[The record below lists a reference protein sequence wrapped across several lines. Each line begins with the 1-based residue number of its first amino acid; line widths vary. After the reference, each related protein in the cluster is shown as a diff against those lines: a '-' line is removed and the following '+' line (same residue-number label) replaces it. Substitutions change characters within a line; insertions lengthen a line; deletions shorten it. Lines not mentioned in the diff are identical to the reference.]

1 MKPVILKSIQFSSI
15 DVTTRTTWVFAEIFD
30 AEGISEVVEITSG
43 NNSNAVAKTIREM
56 VNNIKGVSIPGESE
70 PQSLLKI
77 TTKALKTDTVLAT
90 AMSALRTSVS
100 CFQARYES
108 LSLTEHLGGTVK
120 HKVPLYA
127 NINRSLLGDNRSPTH
142 FAKAAEKAVENGFTT
157 IKCAPF
163 DEVTSD
169 MKLED
174 IIEASKTG
182 IERVRSIRLSIG
194 NEINI
199 LVDCH
204 SRFTLETAP
213 QICAELASLDVKWFE
228 EPVAP
233 ETKSHELSQ
242 IASVIELPIAGG
254 ESGYGTPF
262 FDKLLDKNSLEII
275 MPDIKFCGGVSEAIK
290 ASLSASQ
297 KGKRFSLHNPSG
309 PVSQLLSAHVTA
321 AASDSMSLEH
331 AVDET
336 DWRADIMSPPE
347 EISDGFFWIPRGH
360 SIGSVLNQ
368 KIIQNKGVQW

>member
-142 FAKAAEKAVENGFTT
+142 FARAAEKAVGNGFTT

-262 FDKLLDKNSLEII
+262 FDKLLDKKSLEII

-297 KGKRFSLHNPSG
+297 
-309 PVSQLLSAHVTA
+309 
-321 AASDSMSLEH
+321 
-331 AVDET
+331 
-336 DWRADIMSPPE
+336 
-347 EISDGFFWIPRGH
+347 
-360 SIGSVLNQ
+360 
-368 KIIQNKGVQW
+368 

>member
-1 MKPVILKSIQFSSI
+1 MNPVILESIRFSSI

-30 AEGISEVVEITSG
+30 AEGISEVVEVTSG
-43 NNSNAVAKTIREM
+43 NNSNAVAKIIREM
-56 VNNIKGVSIPGESE
+56 VNNIKGVSISGESE
-70 PQSLLKI
+70 LQSLLI
-77 TTKALKTDTVLAT
+77 LTTKALETDTVLAT
-90 AMSALRTSVS
+90 AMSALRTSIS

-108 LSLTEHLGGTVK
+108 ISLTEHLGGTIK
-120 HKVPLYA
+120 DKVPLYA

-142 FAKAAEKAVENGFTT
+142 FAKGAEKAVGNGFTT

-174 IIEASKTG
+174 IIDASKTG
-182 IERVRSIRLSIG
+182 LERVRAIRLSIG
-194 NEINI
+194 NKINI

-213 QICAELASLDVKWFE
+213 QICSELTSLDVKWFE

-242 IASVIELPIAGG
+242 IASVIDLPIAGG
-254 ESGYGTPF
+254 ESGYGTSF
-262 FDKLLDKNSLEII
+262 FDNLMDKNSLEII
-275 MPDIKFCGGVSEAIK
+275 MPDIKFCGGVNEAIK
-290 ASLSASQ
+290 ASLSAS
-297 KGKRFSLHNPSG
+297 KKRKRFSLHNPSG

-321 AASDSMSLEH
+321 AASDSMPLEH

-336 DWRADIMSPPE
+336 DWRAELMFPAE
-347 EISDGFFWIPRGH
+347 EIRDGFFWIPQGH
-360 SIGSVLNQ
+360 SIGAALNQ
-368 KIIQNKGVQW
+368 NIMRNKGTQW